1 MNDLLSGVGRARAY
15 TFLVL
20 HPLVTQPK
28 TKGWEKSIGQY
39 ICSLCFHLT
48 NHWNKYE
55 RVLGRG
61 RYPAHMLYLPKPLG
75 QIQPN
80 MLSYMLTQVGRSSC
94 PKLAKTSLIIT
105 GKIGRRLV
113 INFTKREGV
122 NSSTF
127 QRVMRSQYTQPGNLL
142 YLCFTIVGRG
152 WVTSYIW

>member
-1 MNDLLSGVGRARAY
+1 MGEKASVGI
-15 TFLVL
+15 FF
-20 HPLVTQPK
+20 
-28 TKGWEKSIGQY
+28 SI
-39 ICSLCFHLT
+39 CFHLT
-48 NHWNKYE
+48 NHWNKYV

-94 PKLAKTSLIIT
+94 LIWVKTSLMIT
-105 GKIGRRLV
+105 SKIGRHLV

-127 QRVMRSQYTQPGNLL
+127 QRVMRSQYTQPRKFALPVLYYCGEGMGNFL
-142 YLCFTIVGRG
+142 YMVKYGCAIQKPPFQLCQI
-152 WVTSYIW
+152 YE